1 MLAHAVKL
9 LARMDP
15 LKYLFEK
22 PALTVAIA
30 FIFSEFEISYVTQ
43 KAIKWK
49 VKHRS
54 LSKPP
59 FAFSLR
65 NEFPRWTCLQ

>member
-1 MLAHAVKL
+1 MKYSPLPLEKTCLALVFATQKL
-9 LARMDP
+9 RHHYIICYVGPCSKKNARMDP

-43 KAIKWK
+43 KA
-49 VKHRS
+49 
-54 LSKPP
+54 
-59 FAFSLR
+59 
-65 NEFPRWTCLQ
+65 